1 MAESCPYS
9 AWCGPRLQDFVG
21 GVNLHRTPRALHM
34 SFSEPLAEVEDEKG
48 RDGGFLDVGLY
59 VP

>member
-1 MAESCPYS
+1 
-9 AWCGPRLQDFVG
+9 VG